1 MKIDLQK
8 LEGYDHVAVKEDE
21 AGGEPAKFF
30 FKGTRSWFFQFGTKF
45 KQIGNEE
52 EGYINLTSDVKG
64 LFDAFI
70 EIMVGWENLIDT
82 NTSLRI
88 QFNKVMA
95 RRLVENFQIFSPDE
109 IVVIIMTVWKM
120 VGDRENILKNLQ
132 DGTTTQGVPTQDGSI
147 NALHTGSTRL
157 RGAKAA
163 KQESAKS

>member
-8 LEGYDHVAVKEDE
+8 LEGYDHVAEKEDE

-45 KQIGNEE
+45 KQVGNEE
-52 EGYINLTSDVKG
+52 EGFMSLVSDVKS
-64 LFDAFI
+64 LFDGFV
-70 EIMVGWENLIDT
+70 EIMVGWENLIDS
-82 NTSLRI
+82 NTGLRI

-95 RRLVENFQIFSPDE
+95 RRLMENFQIFAPDE
-109 IVVIIMTVWKM
+109 IVTIIMTVWKM
-120 VGDRENILKNLQ
+120 VGDRENLLKNLQ
-132 DGTTTQGVPTQDGSI
+132 DGTTTQAVPTQDGSI
-147 NALHTGSTRL
+147 NALHTGTTRS